1 MGRDGAVVQRRIEAA
16 PEPILQAA
24 AGLRFGD
31 LVESAGQQVQQANA
45 PGERLS
51 NPFHQTELLR
61 AGEHEQP
68 GAPVPV
74 DAGLQVGEQV
84 GDALSFIDNG
94 AVGILG
100 EKTARVGGG
109 ECAHVGVFEAGVRLV
124 RKCRAS
130 KRGLAGLTRPGNGGD
145 RIVAGQFYEARR
157 RKTRNHAVSSD
168 GVMQI
173 VKEIDNLHYPR
184 FPSDQAATLARTN
197 IRMVDAD
204 FKIRPGVERV
214 IWGHGF

>member
-24 AGLRFGD
+24 AGLRVGD
-31 LVESAGQQVQQANA
+31 LVESEGQQVQQANA

-51 NPFHQTELLR
+51 NRLHQTELLR

-68 GAPVPV
+68 GAPVPG

-84 GDALSFIDNG
+84 GDALSFVDNG

-100 EKTARVGGG
+100 EKA
-109 ECAHVGVFEAGVRLV
+109 AHVGVFEAGVRFV
-124 RKCRAS
+124 RKCRAN
-130 KRGLAGLTRPGNGGD
+130 KRRLAGLTRPGNGDD
-145 RIVAGQFYEARR
+145 RIVASQFNEARR

-173 VKEIDNLHYPR
+173 VKAIDNLHYPR
-184 FPSDQAATLARTN
+184 FPPRESR
-197 IRMVDAD
+197 
-204 FKIRPGVERV
+204 
-214 IWGHGF
+214 